1 MSWSPPKPCRF
12 FRVRQSRPDS
22 SAATVGFCGEPAHYR
37 DSLGRP
43 LCDVCA
49 AEVQLSEEGDTV
61 FGPAGKRLLIAA
73 VH

>member
-1 MSWSPPKPCRF
+1 MKSCRF
-12 FRVRQSRPDS
+12 FRITQVRPDS
-22 SAATVGFCGEPAHYR
+22 SVVKLGFCGKEAYYR

-43 LCDVCA
+43 LCGECASEIQSFEDGDV
-49 AEVQLSEEGDTV
+49 V